1 MRLVHERG
9 RSIDIDHV
17 DGRVA
22 VLRASD
28 GRRVEYGYDDRGR
41 LVSVTD
47 AVGTRTYG
55 WNDDDLITTVTS
67 AAGVVEVDNT
77 YDDQRRVVEQISPH
91 GRTVRF
97 AYLPGRVT
105 VVSDHD
111 GSRSNSYIADA
122 KGRLVGVID
131 SDDRRQSMSYDR
143 HGNLVSATE
152 RDGSVT
158 VHAYD
163 DRGRKTRTVTPSGG
177 DLTYGYDDQDR
188 VTTVVTEAGAVVS
201 YAYVGDDRD
210 PSVIVDPVGGRTELT
225 WQDGSLTHV
234 VDPTGVVLTLSYDAF
249 GEPRLDHQRRR
260 RHRSDRAR
268 RRRSPGRR
276 DQPLRCTERVPLRRR
291 RPPRRTTRRRR
302 SRLAFRVRRRSPDR
316 CDHGPARARTALE
329 YAPNGEL
336 ATTTD
341 PLGRRVSR
349 TFDDQGTWRS
359 LALPGARSGRS
370 RTTPCRA
377 SRPSPTPPARPGG
390 ASTTSSAS

>member
-1 MRLVHERG
+1 MYNSLDQHVGLFGPGWASILETRLLIDDEGASFVGADGRQVRFPRDGEGWARGVGENRWLAAEGDRLVVRDNQGRRIDFSPSGLWLGQRGGAGTAVRVERDAADVVVRLVHERG
-9 RSIDIDHV
+9 RSIDVDHV

-41 LVSVTD
+41 LVSATD
-47 AVGTRTYG
+47 AVGTRIYG
-55 WNDDDLITTVTS
+55 WNDDLITTVTS

-77 YDDQRRVVEQISPH
+77 YDDHRRVVEQVSPH

-122 KGRLVGVID
+122 KGRLVRVID

-177 DLTYGYDDQDR
+177 DLTYGYDEQDR
-188 VTTVVTEAGAVVS
+188 VTTVVTEAGAVVA
-201 YAYVGDDRD
+201 YEYVGDDRD
-210 PSVIVDPVGGRTELT
+210 
-225 WQDGSLTHV
+225 
-234 VDPTGVVLTLSYDAF
+234 
-249 GEPRLDHQRRR
+249 RR
-260 RHRSDRAR
+260 
-268 RRRSPGRR
+268 
-276 DQPLRCTERVPLRRR
+276 
-291 RPPRRTTRRRR
+291 
-302 SRLAFRVRRRSPDR
+302 
-316 CDHGPARARTALE
+316 
-329 YAPNGEL
+329 
-336 ATTTD
+336 
-341 PLGRRVSR
+341 
-349 TFDDQGTWRS
+349 
-359 LALPGARSGRS
+359 
-370 RTTPCRA
+370 
-377 SRPSPTPPARPGG
+377 
-390 ASTTSSAS
+390 